1 MKDILR
7 KVILTPHGRGGIEPW
22 FTLITWDTN
31 RKDHLGK
38 WVLGYRLTLHE
49 WNRKACVVFDSED
62 FACSPLHA
70 VDSDATIEAIMSFLC
85 LRKGDTDKEYFD
97 SYSLFQLDFSETYA
111 ETLGIYCW
119 ERFSEE
125 GKKQRAKELKERKLR
140 CTECDENVPHQRAPG
155 QRKATCD
162 ACGYDSHW
170 MRATYY
176 HRQDATED
184 NPETGYASFDDGEY
198 GSETSIDGTGLRY
211 GQVFRLSCC
220 CLSPARADLKRKRV
234 KK

>member
-7 KVILTPHGRGGIEPW
+7 KVILAPYGKGGIDPW
-22 FTLITWDTN
+22 FDLVTWDTN

-49 WNRKACVVFDSED
+49 WNRKPCVVFDGED

-85 LRKGDTDKEYFD
+85 LRKGDTDKEHFER
-97 SYSLFQLDFSETYA
+97 YSEFQLDFSETYA
-111 ETLGIYCW
+111 ETLGSYCW
-119 ERFSEE
+119 GRFSEE
-125 GKKQRAKELKERKLR
+125 GKKAAAEEKLICR
-140 CTECDENVPHQRAPG
+140 ECDEDVPHKRVPG
-155 QRKATCD
+155 QRKATCN
-162 ACGYDSHW
+162 ACGYASHW
-170 MRATYY
+170 MRATF
-176 HRQDATED
+176 HEKDRGLED
-184 NPETGYASFDDGEY
+184 EPTGYAVFDDGEY
-198 GSETSIDGTGLRY
+198 GSEAAIYDEGLKD

-220 CLSPARADLKRKRV
+220 CLAPARADLKRR